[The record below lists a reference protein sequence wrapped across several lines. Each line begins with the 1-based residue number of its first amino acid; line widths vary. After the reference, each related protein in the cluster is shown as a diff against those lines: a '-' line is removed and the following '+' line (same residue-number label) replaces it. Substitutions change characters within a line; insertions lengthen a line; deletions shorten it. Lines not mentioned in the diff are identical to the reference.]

1 MNMLSIKLLSL
12 LCWAVCAFIVSYH
25 VLGDAQSGPRRFFAS
40 YVEYLNEQAA
50 RCFSFISAVPIAL
63 VQIGITFFLLVLL
76 FSGAISFLVVLVLLG
91 IIWPAPALHFSSKRK
106 HRLAQIEASAAAFG
120 MALANSLRASPNI
133 VQALARTQE
142 VVPPALGDE
151 IGLSLKE
158 LKIGSSVDDV
168 LKDLSARVGST
179 NLDLLLAGLLIGR
192 QVGGNVSKVLENSAS
207 SLREMTRLDGVI
219 RSKTAESKG
228 QLWVLGLAPPLIFLV
243 FDLLRPGYFKPLLDG
258 GVGFV
263 LLAVSVAFWITSIF
277 AARKVLAL
285 DI

>member
-1 MNMLSIKLLSL
+1 MNQLTIKLLAL
-12 LCWAVCAFIVSYH
+12 ACWAGCAFFLSH
-25 VLGDAQSGPRRFFAS
+25 FVLADPESGPRRFFTQ

-63 VQIGITFFLLVLL
+63 AQVGISFFLLILL
-76 FSGAISFLVVLVLLG
+76 FSGAASFLVVLIVLG
-91 IIWPAPALHFSSKRK
+91 VIWPAPALHFSQKRK
-106 HRLAQIEASAAAFG
+106 ARLAQIEASAAAFG
-120 MALANSLRASPNI
+120 LALANSLRASPNI

-142 VVPPALGDE
+142 VVPPALSDE

-158 LKIGSSVDDV
+158 LRIGSSVDDV

-179 NLDLLLAGLLIGR
+179 NLDLLLAGLMIGR
-192 QVGGNVSKVLENSAS
+192 QVGGDVSKVLENSAS

-228 QLWVLGLAPPLIFLV
+228 QLWVLGLAPPIIVFIF
-243 FDLLRPGYFKPLLDG
+243 DILRPGYFKPLLDG
-258 GVGFV
+258 GVGLV
-263 LLAVSVAFWITSIF
+263 LLVVSVSFWVVSLI